1 MAAITA
7 STSPAMQ
14 EAAKTPSASPP
25 RAMAASAASPARYRP
40 SLLVIFSAC
49 LVLIG
54 AGGPLLLRVY
64 FVHGGQRLWLSA
76 LLQISGWPLLLPP
89 LCVSLFRGH
98 RHGIANLLL
107 PLRLVGAAA
116 VLGSLYAVSCVVYAM
131 GSQALPLST
140 SSLLLATQ
148 LAFTAVFAFLF
159 VGLRFTPFSA
169 NAVMLLII
177 GPAVLGVGPGSGK
190 PAGEPSKTYWT
201 GFCEGIAAAALA
213 GLVLPLVEVAME
225 RYGRRTG
232 PAARTPPPYSTV
244 MQMQAVMG
252 AAGTMVCLLG
262 MAIKSD
268 FGALRSEAA
277 TFGLGETNY
286 YLVLV
291 WDAVSW
297 QLLNLGIMGLIT
309 CASSLLAGIM
319 IAVLLPLSEIL
330 AVLFLHEKFDG
341 PKGIALVLS
350 LWGFA
355 SYMYGEKVQ
364 QKKAEAQKSELL
376 QQQVARKTGDLELAA
391 P

>member
-7 STSPAMQ
+7 SASPAMQ

-25 RAMAASAASPARYRP
+25 RAMAASTASPARYRP

-89 LCVSLFRGH
+89 LCVSLFRGR

-116 VLGSLYAVSCVVYAM
+116 VLGSLYAVSCFVYAM
-131 GSQALPLST
+131 GSQALLLST

-355 SYMYGEKVQ
+355 SYMYGEKVH
-364 QKKAEAQKSELL
+364 QKKAEAQKNQLL
-376 QQQVARKTGDLELAA
+376 QQQMARKTGDLELAT